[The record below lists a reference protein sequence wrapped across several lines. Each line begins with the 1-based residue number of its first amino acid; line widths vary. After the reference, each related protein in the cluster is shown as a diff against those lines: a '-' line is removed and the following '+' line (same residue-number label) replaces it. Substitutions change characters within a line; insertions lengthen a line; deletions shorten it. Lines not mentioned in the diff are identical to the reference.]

1 MCIEVTKRRIVLM
14 TTTALVASRTVSK
27 LGVTSNQTSSPDLIS
42 AALRPWP
49 TELDARGPTPPPKPF
64 VAVMAALQ
72 AIPPGHPQYVRT
84 NEAPTDLL
92 RALKQR
98 GVDGHPCELADGTW
112 RTLLVSVGAIVTPR

>member
-1 MCIEVTKRRIVLM
+1 M
-14 TTTALVASRTVSK
+14 TTTALVANRTVSM
-27 LGVTSNQTSSPDLIS
+27 LGGASVRTSSPDLIS
-42 AALRPWP
+42 AALNPWP

-92 RALKQR
+92 RALKLR
-98 GVDGHPCELADGTW
+98 GVVGDPRELADGTW
-112 RTLLVSVGAIVTPR
+112 RTLLVFAGAIANPR